1 LGRLATNTRTGT
13 NGWRFLRMPQGNGF
27 RATISMRRFGGMTRG
42 ERFAASTQQ
51 VSPLPIPLPLQ
62 NEVVDERRLLTVP
75 WVSLFQWVL
84 NIGTRT
90 YLEGTHAERVSPTDP
105 KYDPANFRPGT
116 WFYET
121 DRKILYQVRIVGSD
135 PVWVYVAGT
144 MRDILSNI
152 PTDLGPN
159 VTHPTVDTGF
169 LFNATDYLHTWRWT
183 GTTWEYAPGDR
194 ASGEIAWFTA
204 DPGTGWK
211 LCNGTATTRTTATA
225 GTAAFTTPNLIG
237 CYAKGG
243 SVYTG
248 GVVAASIGSLSGVT
262 LDPAGDH
269 SHTINTF
276 LTDGNGTGVAV
287 QAYASGT
294 PANVA
299 ALAHQHYVSSGPSTT
314 TNGVHTHTVSGGSVT
329 GGEPTHVDLL
339 PYYRR

>member
-1 LGRLATNTRTGT
+1 
-13 NGWRFLRMPQGNGF
+13 
-27 RATISMRRFGGMTRG
+27 MTRP

-121 DRKILYQVRIVGSD
+121 DRKILYQVRIVGD
-135 PVWVYVAGT
+135 APVWVYVAGT
-144 MRDILSNI
+144 MRNTLANK
-152 PTDLGPN
+152 PTDLGTN
-159 VTHPTVDTGF
+159 DTGF
-169 LFNATDYLHTWRWT
+169 LFYATDYTHTWRWT

-211 LCNGTATTRTTATA
+211 LCNGSSGTRTTATA
-225 GTAAFTTPNLIG
+225 TTAAVATPNLIG
-237 CYAKGG
+237 VYAKGAG
-243 SVYTG
+243 VYTG
-248 GVVAASIGSLSGVT
+248 GVVAGTNGTLSGSTDTVVDHAHGVAINSGAPSDLIT
-262 LDPAGDH
+262 VQGGSSWSVPSTTHWHAVNGNTGAGGGH
-269 SHTINTF
+269 SHTLGAVTMS
-276 LTDGNGTGVAV
+276 GVE
-287 QAYASGT
+287 
-294 PANVA
+294 PA
-299 ALAHQHYVSSGPSTT
+299 
-314 TNGVHTHTVSGGSVT
+314 
-329 GGEPTHVDLL
+329 HVDLL
-339 PYYRR
+339 PYFRL